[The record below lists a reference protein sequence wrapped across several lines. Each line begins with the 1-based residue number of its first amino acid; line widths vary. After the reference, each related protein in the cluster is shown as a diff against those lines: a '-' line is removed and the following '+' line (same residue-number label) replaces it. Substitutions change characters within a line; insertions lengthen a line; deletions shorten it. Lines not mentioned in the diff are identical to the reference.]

1 MGDIKIVDSSGK
13 EVNTSTKIDTEKPQ
27 QISGPALPRLLEDSV
42 AEVMGIE
49 DSAEKNRSMD
59 KIQTLIEY
67 AKSQSKDHSPENI
80 KWIIR
85 SLELKLGT
93 PPLAEKRINWISR
106 WAYLNMEKRKLES
119 EIKSFE
125 QL

>member
-1 MGDIKIVDSSGK
+1 MAEIKIVDSEGK
-13 EVNTSTKIDTEKPQ
+13 EVNTSSKIDTETPQ
-27 QISGPALPRLLEDSV
+27 QISGEALPRLLEDSV

-59 KIQTLIEY
+59 KIQILIDY
-67 AKSQSKDHSPENI
+67 AKSQTKDHSPENI

-93 PPLAEKRINWISR
+93 PPFSEKRINYVSQY
-106 WAYLNMEKRKLES
+106 AFLLQEKRKLDKD
-119 EIKSFE
+119 IKSFE
-125 QL
+125 QI